1 MVTERLERYGT
12 LSAPEWL
19 VTEVAHLRKQLP
31 SPDEIRNRLVSL
43 AGSSKVLPSEV
54 HAVAASAEV
63 YGEVLSVEV
72 QALRQRL
79 VSVEKRIERELSDA
93 LDGTQMELIR

>member
-1 MVTERLERYGT
+1 
-12 LSAPEWL
+12 
-19 VTEVAHLRKQLP
+19 
-31 SPDEIRNRLVSL
+31 
-43 AGSSKVLPSEV
+43 VLPSEV